1 MQKEKIPT
9 TLTLGYNSVTWLLKQ
24 QKWISL
30 KNLPIYVMIEAII
43 GNTNGCFSKKSI
55 EPSCDLV
62 LLFTLNLKPM
72 STNRENHSTLKE
84 PEERF

>member
-1 MQKEKIPT
+1 
-9 TLTLGYNSVTWLLKQ
+9 
-24 QKWISL
+24 
-30 KNLPIYVMIEAII
+30 MIEAII